1 MGFRSNTWCKI
12 WSVKPISNTLTSARI
27 SISRKNRQTDQ
38 YEQDFGGYVSFVGT
52 ACAAKALRL
61 REGDRVKLGDVD
73 VTNRYDKE
81 KNTTYTNFNV
91 FSFEVDGEE
100 AQRPAAEV
108 ESNPTEGFTE
118 VVDDGDLPF

>member
-12 WSVKPISNTLTSARI
+12 WSVKPISSTLTSARI

-91 FSFEVDGEE
+91 FSFEVDGE
-100 AQRPAAEV
+100 QPAPQAPQD
-108 ESNPTEGFTE
+108 NPTEGFIPEPDT
-118 VVDDGDLPF
+118 DDLPFD

>member
-1 MGFRSNTWCKI
+1 MGFRTGSYCKI

-100 AQRPAAEV
+100 AQRPAEV
-108 ESNPTEGFTE
+108 ESNLTEGFTE